1 MSYKTLAMAIL
12 KRAVDDG
19 ATAALQNVWCEL
31 LADFADV
38 DITRLQREAAKRT
51 ERVPT
56 RSDFATIPAT
66 CLGSSF
72 NETMRNIGALP
83 ALYTADEIA
92 EFMGITRQRVVIIAA
107 HQKVRFKRLTHLER
121 GARTRNQWSGSGK

>member
-19 ATAALQNVWCEL
+19 ATAALQGNWCEL
-31 LADFADV
+31 LADFAEI
-38 DITRLQREAAKRT
+38 DIVKLQREAAKRT
-51 ERVPT
+51 ERVH

-83 ALYTADEIA
+83 ALFTADEIA
-92 EFMGITRQRVVIIAA
+92 AFMGITRQRVVIIAA